1 VEALGLVARA
11 CVDTQLARNSRFDGM
26 DLVLSSRR
34 VTNPKGRRVELL
46 RRGRRAPA
54 AAAQLLREMQDLA
67 HVLLDP
73 DVAKELARHPSTP
86 IVGLLER
93 QGKRAFGTYLLP
105 PDVRADACCDLL
117 LLLSDVAPNLRA
129 ALLLGRR
136 AEPPNLDVADPS
148 TIWPSVDDY
157 LERPRGDEQQQYEE
171 EEQQEQQE
179 NKDDEEQRQAGD
191 KQDDLSAYRTATA
204 PGTLDE
210 TANVHRPARQL
221 DGLAVLDQERQR
233 ARGQG
238 AALHPLNTPHPATSL
253 VARAARAPILGAAL
267 AALASALV
275 PIIFNK
281 LAGNRAHRQ
290 PHAATRPAASRARA
304 PPCRRCAP
312 PAPRARPAPAGQSQL
327 QSRTGGAAT
336 RPLAMALTTNNNLEI
351 YAAAKRA
358 PRSPRWRRRA
368 VIFVVA

>member
-34 VTNPKGRRVELL
+34 VTNPKGKRVELL
-46 RRGRRAPA
+46 RRGRRAP
-54 AAAQLLREMQDLA
+54 AQLLREMQDLA

-86 IVGLLER
+86 IADLLER

-129 ALLLGRR
+129 ALLPGRR
-136 AEPPNLDVADPS
+136 AEAPNLDVADPA

-171 EEQQEQQE
+171 EEQQGHEE
-179 NKDDEEQRQAGD
+179 NEDDEEYRQAGD
-191 KQDDLSAYRTATA
+191 KEDDLSAVRTATA

-210 TANVHRPARQL
+210 AANVHRPARQL

-233 ARGQG
+233 ARRALGQA

-253 VARAARAPILGAAL
+253 VTRAARGPIFGAAL
-267 AALASALV
+267 AALVAALAAALG
-275 PIIFNK
+275 PAALDM
-281 LAGNRAHRQ
+281 LAGAVPTGNLTLLHGLVMAVFLVLLVIAALLLYLMRVQRQ
-290 PHAATRPAASRARA
+290 
-304 PPCRRCAP
+304 
-312 PAPRARPAPAGQSQL
+312 Q
-327 QSRTGGAAT
+327 
-336 RPLAMALTTNNNLEI
+336 
-351 YAAAKRA
+351 AKRSFSHVLA
-358 PRSPRWRRRA
+358 ARRRGH
-368 VIFVVA
+368 